1 MNSLPEDQG
10 LPSCPHLR
18 AWPGQPALQPCRLLL
33 PEPQMPVSPGKAA
46 HRQAHGKRGIRE
58 VRPFS
63 RAPFWVETSLVLFK
77 LLPGPQPA
85 ALSFARCAPF
95 CGHTRSSP
103 LFDEKQRHC
112 AHQSRALGSWWSLPT
127 PVRLH
132 GSPSPVTVFSL
143 YFLLNFSSRF
153 FFGLGKTHSFIGQ
166 VLHIIVTG
174 SVKTSIKIAHNCAC
188 LMNLLNHVSARGQ
201 ISASHES
208 AGSCEP
214 RICHGRLRRHVL
226 CSRRSD
232 PVFLLMLP
240 PSA

>member
-1 MNSLPEDQG
+1 
-10 LPSCPHLR
+10 
-18 AWPGQPALQPCRLLL
+18 
-33 PEPQMPVSPGKAA
+33 MPVSPGKAA
-46 HRQAHGKRGIRE
+46 RRQVHGKQGIRE
-58 VRPFS
+58 IRPFS
-63 RAPFWVETSLVLFK
+63 RAPFQVKTCLVLFK

-85 ALSFARCAPF
+85 ALSFAPCAPS

-103 LFDEKQRHC
+103 LFDEKRRSC
-112 AHQSRALGSWWSLPT
+112 AHQSRALGSWRRLPT

-174 SVKTSIKIAHNCAC
+174 SVKTSIKIANNCAC
-188 LMNLLNHVSARGQ
+188 LMNLLNHVPVRGQ

-208 AGSCEP
+208 AGSREP
-214 RICHGRLRRHVL
+214 RLCHSRLWRGVVCSGDGVL
-226 CSRRSD
+226 TQSPAR
-232 PVFLLMLP
+232 VA
-240 PSA
+240 PSTA